1 MGARF
6 RLLINDRF
14 DRREPY
20 PAAAREVLDGTAFEA
35 ARAEIAAWPE
45 YGETPLWP
53 LDDVAARCDVRAV
66 ALKDETQRFGLGS
79 FKAIG
84 GAYGALRALQTELRA
99 RSGLRATGERLRSG
113 ELRRHAAEIVLACAT
128 DGNHGRAVA
137 WAARRF
143 GCPCEVFVPRIVSA
157 PRRQAIEDLGAHVRV
172 IDGTYDDALV
182 ALHRAAAADGW
193 VVVSDQAHAGY
204 EAIPRDIMQGYA
216 LVAEEALQ
224 QWPYEESPTHVFLQ
238 AGVGGFAGAICA
250 HLWERCGQQRALPVC
265 VEPLAADCLYRSAVA
280 GRPARVPGDL
290 DTVMACLSCGEP
302 STLGWRI
309 LERGAAAFLAIDD
322 QAAID
327 AMRLLAR
334 RRADGGGLVVGE
346 SGAAGLAGLLLLAG
360 DDAARAAIRLGR
372 DARVLLFATEAAT
385 DPVSYASLVGASPEE
400 VFAAGLSTS
409 G

>member
-20 PAAAREVLDGTAFEA
+20 PAAAREVLDHAAFRA
-35 ARAEIAAWPE
+35 AQAEIGTWPE
-45 YGETPLWP
+45 YHATPSWR
-53 LDDVAARCDVRAV
+53 LDDIAARCGVGAV
-66 ALKDETQRFGLGS
+66 VLKDESQRFGLGS

-84 GAYGALRALQTELRA
+84 GAYGVLRALQD
-99 RSGLRATGERLRSG
+99 
-113 ELRRHAAEIVLACAT
+113 ELRRRFGLTATGQQLRRGEHRTATGQIVLACAT

-137 WAARRF
+137 WAARLF

-157 PRRQAIEDLGAHVRV
+157 PRRQAIEDVGARVRV
-172 IDGTYDDALV
+172 INGTYDDALA

-193 VVVSDQAHAGY
+193 VVVSDQAHPGY

-216 LVAEEALQ
+216 LIAEEALQ
-224 QWPYEESPTHVFLQ
+224 QWPYEAPPTHVFLQ

-250 HLWERCGQQRALPVC
+250 HMWERLGERRPLPVC
-265 VEPLAADCLYRSAVA
+265 VEPLAADCVYRSAVA

-309 LERGAAAFLAIDD
+309 LERGAAAFLAVDD

-334 RRADGGGLVVGE
+334 RSDGGLVVGE

-360 DDAARAAIRLGR
+360 DRAARAELGLER
-372 DARVLLFATEAAT
+372 EARVLLFASEGAT
-385 DPVSYASLVGASPEE
+385 DPVSYASRVGASPEE
-400 VFAAGLSTS
+400 VAAGRSTS